1 MTERARIPAAP
12 KIFGAAFSK
21 TGLFRPP
28 TERKNTP
35 LRSRLIS
42 EDTKRIAIV
51 TGASRG
57 IGRAIALHLA
67 RDQRHVV
74 CVARTENALTE
85 LVEEINSIGGS
96 AEAATCD
103 VSDGDAVHAL
113 VEGVHDTH
121 GRLDIL
127 VNNAGVTRDG
137 LVLRMPDEHFDEVML
152 INLRSAFV
160 ACRAA
165 ARPMMRGRFGRI
177 VNIGSVSGL
186 VGNPGQANYA
196 ASKAALVG
204 MSKSL
209 AKELGAKGVTVNVVA
224 PGFIQTQMTDIL
236 GDALME
242 EVAAKIPARRLGQP
256 EEVAEA
262 VSWLTSDQAGYITGQ
277 VLVVDGGLAM

>member
-1 MTERARIPAAP
+1 MAGTR
-12 KIFGAAFSK
+12 
-21 TGLFRPP
+21 LY
-28 TERKNTP
+28 
-35 LRSRLIS
+35 RSSFIVNDP
-42 EDTKRIAIV
+42 EKRIAIV

-57 IGRAIALHLA
+57 IGRAIALHLG
-67 RDQRHVV
+67 RDSRHVV
-74 CVARTENALTE
+74 CVARTEDALKE
-85 LVEEINSIGGS
+85 LVAEITAAGGS

-103 VSDGDAVHAL
+103 VSDGDAIHKL
-113 VEGVHDTH
+113 VEGIHDKYD
-121 GRLDIL
+121 RLDIL
-127 VNNAGVTRDG
+127 VNNAGITRDG
-137 LVLRMPDEHFDEVML
+137 LVLRMPDEHFDDVL
-152 INLRSAFV
+152 LVNLRSAFV

-209 AKELGAKGVTVNVVA
+209 AKELGAKGITVNVVA
-224 PGFIQTQMTDIL
+224 PGFIETQMTDTL
-236 GDALME
+236 GSEIME
-242 EVAAKIPARRLGQP
+242 EIATRIPARRLGQP
-256 EEVAEA
+256 EEVAQA